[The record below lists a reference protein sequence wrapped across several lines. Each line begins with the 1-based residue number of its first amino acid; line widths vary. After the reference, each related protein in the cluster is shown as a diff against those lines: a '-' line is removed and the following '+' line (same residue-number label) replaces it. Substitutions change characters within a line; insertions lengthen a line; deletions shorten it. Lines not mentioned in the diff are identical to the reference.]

1 MKHDALPSSPT
12 RKVRYSACLLLPHQ
26 VTNAP
31 KIKKVVSYAESSD
44 EDEPFQFGGPST
56 SRRRSRVPRQVV
68 KDEDDYEEPEEE
80 EEADG
85 GDTGMYL
92 SCFSIRL

>member
-1 MKHDALPSSPT
+1 MNHDALPSSPT
-12 RKVRYSACLLLPHQ
+12 RKVRYSGCLLLPHQ
-26 VTNAP
+26 ITNAP

-68 KDEDDYEEPEEE
+68 KDEDDYEEAEEE
-80 EEADG
+80 EVDG

-92 SCFSIRL
+92 S